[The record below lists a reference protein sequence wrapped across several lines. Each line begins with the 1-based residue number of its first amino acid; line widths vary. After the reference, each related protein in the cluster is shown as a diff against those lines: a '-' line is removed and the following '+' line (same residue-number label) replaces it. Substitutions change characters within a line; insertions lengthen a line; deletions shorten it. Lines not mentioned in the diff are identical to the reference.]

1 MDPIPVSPPVRGWQP
16 TTSTMAGAV
25 LGGALAQLVAAGIET
40 LSHVPLSSAT
50 AGALSTVCVFA
61 VGYLFPDGGR
71 K

>member
-1 MDPIPVSPPVRGWQP
+1 MNMPNPVPSAGWRP

-25 LGGALAQLVAAGIET
+25 LGGALAQLIGAGFET
-40 LSHVPLSSAT
+40 LSHVTLSSAT

>member
-1 MDPIPVSPPVRGWQP
+1 MSTPDPVQSKGWQP

-25 LGGALAQLVAAGIET
+25 LGGALAQLITAGFESVTHSI
-40 LSHVPLSSAT
+40 LSAPT